1 MMFSKL
7 SLSQCKRRFL
17 KQCTARISD
26 YMLSDL
32 KSQSILIDK
41 CLTHIIQKRLR
52 PMWEGSV
59 DVNQG

>member
-7 SLSQCKRRFL
+7 SLSQRKRLFL

-52 PMWEGSV
+52 PM
-59 DVNQG
+59 